1 MEARRGRENTS
12 TKSSVQKRRVDVK
25 REKVITR
32 TEEEQAKWDVDKAEL
47 MYDFLVDDNPI
58 CLRHGDAKNNL
69 INAFIMLE
77 MGRPVITDIKSI
89 KLALSIFG
97 VLDKV

>member
-1 MEARRGRENTS
+1 M
-12 TKSSVQKRRVDVK
+12 K